1 MALRTIRVEGDPVLG
16 KVCRE
21 VTEVTPKIVTLIDDM
36 LETMY
41 EANGVGLAAPQV
53 GILKRIVVIDVGEGP
68 IVMINPEII
77 ESDGEQTGD
86 EGCLSVPGKA
96 GQVTRPNYVK
106 ARFMGEDMNEYEI
119 EGEGVG
125 AQGIYLVKVT
135 VIQKKSK
142 LDVDVIK
149 KCAVHGVLFKGFS
162 SQTSRTRQ
170 KPLAGSMVVEQQHQ
184 DYFDVFF
191 QKGGS
196 YMNFANMVGENL
208 SVVKMGKQYRI
219 SAVVSVAK
227 DALYQELVSAGVIKG
242 LNNGF

>member
-1 MALRTIRVEGDPVLG
+1 MRVMNVKFVGRIIMTILFVFICIGAYAGDDL
-16 KVCRE
+16 
-21 VTEVTPKIVTLIDDM
+21 
-36 LETMY
+36 
-41 EANGVGLAAPQV
+41 
-53 GILKRIVVIDVGEGP
+53 LK
-68 IVMINPEII
+68 
-77 ESDGEQTGD
+77 
-86 EGCLSVPGKA
+86 
-96 GQVTRPNYVK
+96 
-106 ARFMGEDMNEYEI
+106 YEI

-125 AQGIYLVKVT
+125 VQGTYLVKVT

-142 LDVDVIK
+142 LDIDVIK

-170 KPLAGSMVVEQQHQ
+170 KPLAGSIVVEQQHQ

-196 YMNFANMVGENL
+196 YINFANMIGENL

-242 LNNGF
+242 LNNGWGRKINCVMRCFSFKLIGRGSASAKGVHQHSRRA

>member
-1 MALRTIRVEGDPVLG
+1 MSVESFMTVLFVFICIG
-16 KVCRE
+16 AHA
-21 VTEVTPKIVTLIDDM
+21 DD
-36 LETMY
+36 
-41 EANGVGLAAPQV
+41 AP
-53 GILKRIVVIDVGEGP
+53 LK
-68 IVMINPEII
+68 
-77 ESDGEQTGD
+77 
-86 EGCLSVPGKA
+86 
-96 GQVTRPNYVK
+96 
-106 ARFMGEDMNEYEI
+106 YEI

-125 AQGIYLVKVT
+125 AQGTYLVKVT

-142 LDVDVIK
+142 LDADVIK

-191 QKGGS
+191 QKRLR

-208 SVVKMGKQYRI
+208 SVVKMGSSIEFQQWFPLRRR
-219 SAVVSVAK
+219 
-227 DALYQELVSAGVIKG
+227 LYQELVSAGVIKG

>member
-1 MALRTIRVEGDPVLG
+1 MNNNVKFSVKNLNLYYGKFHALKGIDMDIPSNEVTAFIGPSGCGKSTFLKSLNRMNDLVEG
-16 KVCRE
+16 C
-21 VTEVTPKIVTLIDDM
+21 KI
-36 LETMY
+36 
-41 EANGVGLAAPQV
+41 
-53 GILKRIVVIDVGEGP
+53 
-68 IVMINPEII
+68 
-77 ESDGEQTGD
+77 TGD
-86 EGCLSVPGKA
+86 DPLK
-96 GQVTRPNYVK
+96 
-106 ARFMGEDMNEYEI
+106 YEI

-125 AQGIYLVKVT
+125 AQGTYLVKVT

-142 LDVDVIK
+142 LDADVIK

>member
-1 MALRTIRVEGDPVLG
+1 MRVMNVKFVGRIIMTVLFVFICIGVHAGDDP
-16 KVCRE
+16 
-21 VTEVTPKIVTLIDDM
+21 
-36 LETMY
+36 
-41 EANGVGLAAPQV
+41 
-53 GILKRIVVIDVGEGP
+53 LK
-68 IVMINPEII
+68 
-77 ESDGEQTGD
+77 
-86 EGCLSVPGKA
+86 
-96 GQVTRPNYVK
+96 
-106 ARFMGEDMNEYEI
+106 YEI

-125 AQGIYLVKVT
+125 AQGTYLVKVT

-142 LDVDVIK
+142 LDADVIK

-219 SAVVSVAK
+219 SAVGSVAK

>member
-1 MALRTIRVEGDPVLG
+1 MRVMNVKFVGRIIMTVLFVFICIGVHAGDDP
-16 KVCRE
+16 
-21 VTEVTPKIVTLIDDM
+21 
-36 LETMY
+36 
-41 EANGVGLAAPQV
+41 
-53 GILKRIVVIDVGEGP
+53 LK
-68 IVMINPEII
+68 
-77 ESDGEQTGD
+77 
-86 EGCLSVPGKA
+86 
-96 GQVTRPNYVK
+96 
-106 ARFMGEDMNEYEI
+106 YEI

-184 DYFDVFF
+184 DYFD
-191 QKGGS
+191 
-196 YMNFANMVGENL
+196 NMVGENL

>member
-1 MALRTIRVEGDPVLG
+1 MWNLSVESLWRFFCIHLYWSVRRWWPF
-16 KVCRE
+16 KVWDRGRRSRC
-21 VTEVTPKIVTLIDDM
+21 TGYLFSKSDS
-36 LETMY
+36 
-41 EANGVGLAAPQV
+41 
-53 GILKRIVVIDVGEGP
+53 
-68 IVMINPEII
+68 NPE
-77 ESDGEQTGD
+77 E
-86 EGCLSVPGKA
+86 
-96 GQVTRPNYVK
+96 
-106 ARFMGEDMNEYEI
+106 
-119 EGEGVG
+119 
-125 AQGIYLVKVT
+125 
-135 VIQKKSK
+135 SK
-142 LDVDVIK
+142 LDIDVIK

-196 YMNFANMVGENL
+196 YINFANMIGENL

>member
-1 MALRTIRVEGDPVLG
+1 MKVMNVKFVGRIIMTILFVFICIGAYAGDDL
-16 KVCRE
+16 
-21 VTEVTPKIVTLIDDM
+21 
-36 LETMY
+36 
-41 EANGVGLAAPQV
+41 
-53 GILKRIVVIDVGEGP
+53 LK
-68 IVMINPEII
+68 
-77 ESDGEQTGD
+77 
-86 EGCLSVPGKA
+86 
-96 GQVTRPNYVK
+96 
-106 ARFMGEDMNEYEI
+106 YEI

-125 AQGIYLVKVT
+125 VQGTYLVKVT

-142 LDVDVIK
+142 LDIDVIK

-170 KPLAGSMVVEQQHQ
+170 KPLAGQQHQ

-196 YMNFANMVGENL
+196 YINFANMIGENL

-227 DALYQELVSAGVIKG
+227 DALYRELVSAGVIKG

>member
-1 MALRTIRVEGDPVLG
+1 MKVMNVKFVGRIIMTILFVFICLGAYAGDDL
-16 KVCRE
+16 
-21 VTEVTPKIVTLIDDM
+21 
-36 LETMY
+36 
-41 EANGVGLAAPQV
+41 
-53 GILKRIVVIDVGEGP
+53 LK
-68 IVMINPEII
+68 
-77 ESDGEQTGD
+77 
-86 EGCLSVPGKA
+86 
-96 GQVTRPNYVK
+96 
-106 ARFMGEDMNEYEI
+106 YEI

-125 AQGIYLVKVT
+125 VQGTYLVKVT
-135 VIQKKSK
+135 VIQKKST
-142 LDVDVIK
+142 LDIDVIK

-196 YMNFANMVGENL
+196 YINFANMIGENL

-219 SAVVSVAK
+219 SAVVFVSK

-242 LNNGF
+242 LNI

>member
-1 MALRTIRVEGDPVLG
+1 MG
-16 KVCRE
+16 CFS
-21 VTEVTPKIVTLIDDM
+21 
-36 LETMY
+36 
-41 EANGVGLAAPQV
+41 
-53 GILKRIVVIDVGEGP
+53 RI
-68 IVMINPEII
+68 
-77 ESDGEQTGD
+77 
-86 EGCLSVPGKA
+86 
-96 GQVTRPNYVK
+96 
-106 ARFMGEDMNEYEI
+106 
-119 EGEGVG
+119 
-125 AQGIYLVKVT
+125 
-135 VIQKKSK
+135 
-142 LDVDVIK
+142 
-149 KCAVHGVLFKGFS
+149 S

-196 YMNFANMVGENL
+196 YINFANMIGENL

>member
-1 MALRTIRVEGDPVLG
+1 MRVMNVKFVGRIIMTVLFVFICIGVHAGDDP
-16 KVCRE
+16 
-21 VTEVTPKIVTLIDDM
+21 
-36 LETMY
+36 
-41 EANGVGLAAPQV
+41 
-53 GILKRIVVIDVGEGP
+53 LK
-68 IVMINPEII
+68 
-77 ESDGEQTGD
+77 
-86 EGCLSVPGKA
+86 
-96 GQVTRPNYVK
+96 
-106 ARFMGEDMNEYEI
+106 YEI

-125 AQGIYLVKVT
+125 AQGTYLVKVT

-142 LDVDVIK
+142 LDADVIK
-149 KCAVHGVLFKGFS
+149 KCAV
-162 SQTSRTRQ
+162 
-170 KPLAGSMVVEQQHQ
+170 Q

>member
-1 MALRTIRVEGDPVLG
+1 MRVMNVKFVGRIIMTVLFVFICIGAHAGDDP
-16 KVCRE
+16 
-21 VTEVTPKIVTLIDDM
+21 
-36 LETMY
+36 
-41 EANGVGLAAPQV
+41 
-53 GILKRIVVIDVGEGP
+53 LK
-68 IVMINPEII
+68 
-77 ESDGEQTGD
+77 
-86 EGCLSVPGKA
+86 
-96 GQVTRPNYVK
+96 
-106 ARFMGEDMNEYEI
+106 YEI

-170 KPLAGSMVVEQQHQ
+170 KPLAGSMVV
-184 DYFDVFF
+184 
-191 QKGGS
+191 
-196 YMNFANMVGENL
+196 GENL